1 MTRTTIESIEVI
13 ARTTSETGG
22 LRKKGAASAAP
33 FSFGTMLENVP
44 GSVRVA
50 RLFGIDI
57 NIHFSWILIF
67 FLVVLNLADSFPQQ
81 FPKWSNEKGLVV
93 AAITAF
99 LFFGSVLGHELAHSL
114 VARRFRM
121 SVSSITL
128 FLLGGVA
135 NLRKEPPS
143 AQAEFFMASAGPA
156 TSVLIGVV
164 GLGVAFFLESRAAL
178 PNAEA
183 VQAIAG
189 YLGTVNLYLAAF
201 NMIPGFPLDGG
212 RVLRSLI
219 WGITGN
225 RTRATTIAARGG
237 QLVAFALGAFV
248 VYEVVVLQEASGLW
262 LGLIAYFLYSA
273 ATSTLQQE
281 RVVSVVGD
289 AKVGPLMTT
298 DFRSTP
304 PGVTVGQLI
313 RDLVLPMNLRAIPVL
328 SGENFI
334 GLVAIGDLRKVDQA
348 RWAETPVEQV
358 MTPASE
364 LPTASPDDPLTT
376 ALERFGETELPLLPV
391 IKDGRLVGLLYRES
405 VIGYV
410 RMQEMLGLEGRR

>member
-1 MTRTTIESIEVI
+1 M
-13 ARTTSETGG
+13 
-22 LRKKGAASAAP
+22 
-33 FSFGTMLENVP
+33 P

-57 NIHFSWILIF
+57 NIHFSWLLIF

-81 FPKWSNEKGLVV
+81 FPQWSNQKGLVV

-114 VARRFRM
+114 VARRFQM

-143 AQAEFFMASAGPA
+143 AKAEFFMAIAGPA
-156 TSVLIGVV
+156 TSVIIGVV
-164 GLGVAFFLESRAAL
+164 ALGVAFLIDPRAAL

-183 VQAIAG
+183 VQAVAG

-212 RVLRSLI
+212 RVLRSAI
-219 WGITGN
+219 WGVSGD

-237 QLVAFALGAFV
+237 QVVAVAFGAFV
-248 VYEVVVLQEASGLW
+248 FYEVIVLRDASALW
-262 LGLIAYFLYSA
+262 LGLIAYFLWNA
-273 ATSTLQQE
+273 ATTSLQQE
-281 RVVSVVGD
+281 RIASAVGG
-289 AKVGPLMTT
+289 AKVGQLMTT
-298 DFRSTP
+298 DFKWTP
-304 PGVTVGQLI
+304 PGVMVGQVI

-328 SGENFI
+328 AGDQFV

-348 RWAETPVEQV
+348 RWAETLVEQV
-358 MTPASE
+358 MTPSSE
-364 LPTASPDDPLTT
+364 LPTVSPDDPLGA

-391 IKDGRLVGLLYRES
+391 IKDGRLVGILYRES
-405 VIGYV
+405 VVGYV
-410 RMQEMLGLEGRR
+410 RMQEMLRAEGRR

>member
-1 MTRTTIESIEVI
+1 
-13 ARTTSETGG
+13 
-22 LRKKGAASAAP
+22 
-33 FSFGTMLENVP
+33 MLGNVP
-44 GSVRVA
+44 GSVRIA

-81 FPKWSNEKGLVV
+81 FPQWSNQKGLVV

-135 NLRKEPPS
+135 NLKKEPPS
-143 AQAEFFMASAGPA
+143 AQAEFFMAIAGPA

-164 GLGVAFFLESRAAL
+164 GLGVAFLLDPRAAV

-183 VQAIAG
+183 IQAIAV

-201 NMIPGFPLDGG
+201 NMVPGFPLDGG
-212 RVLRSLI
+212 RVLRSVI

-248 VYEVVVLQEASGLW
+248 VYEVVIAHEASGLW
-262 LGLIAYFLYSA
+262 LGLIAYFLYNA

-281 RVVSVVGD
+281 RVVSAVGG
-289 AKVGPLMTT
+289 ARVGPLMTT

-304 PGVTVGQLI
+304 PGITVGQLI
-313 RDLVLPMNLRAIPVL
+313 RDLVLPMNLRAIPVVA
-328 SGENFI
+328 GERFI

-348 RWAETPVEQV
+348 RWVETPVEEV
-358 MTPASE
+358 MTPASD
-364 LPTASPDDPLTT
+364 LPTVSPDDPLTT

>member
-1 MTRTTIESIEVI
+1 MRGGGPRAVPSAY
-13 ARTTSETGG
+13 AR
-22 LRKKGAASAAP
+22 R
-33 FSFGTMLENVP
+33 VP
-44 GSVRVA
+44 GSVRIA

-81 FPKWSNEKGLVV
+81 FPQWSNQKGLVV

-114 VARRFRM
+114 VARRFQM

-143 AQAEFFMASAGPA
+143 AQAEFFMAVAGPA
-156 TSVLIGVV
+156 TSVVIGVV
-164 GLGVAFFLESRAAL
+164 GLGVAFLIDPRAL

-183 VQAIAG
+183 IQAVAA

-212 RVLRSLI
+212 RVLRSII
-219 WGITGN
+219 WAVSGD

-237 QLVAFALGAFV
+237 QVVAVAFGAFV
-248 VYEVVVLQEASGLW
+248 FYEVIILRDASGLW
-262 LGLIAYFLYSA
+262 LGLIAYFLWNA
-273 ATSTLQQE
+273 ASSSLQQE
-281 RVVSVVGD
+281 RISSAVGG

-298 DFRSTP
+298 DFKSTP
-304 PGVTVGQLI
+304 PGVMVGQVI
-313 RDLVLPMNLRAIPVL
+313 RDLVLPMNLRAIPVV
-328 SGENFI
+328 SGDRFI
-334 GLVAIGDLRKVDQA
+334 GLVAIGDLRKVDQS
-348 RWAETPVEQV
+348 RWVETLVEQV
-358 MTPASE
+358 MTPAAE
-364 LPTASPDDPLTT
+364 LPTVSPDDPLAT
-376 ALERFGETELPLLPV
+376 ALERFSATELPLLPV
-391 IKDGRLVGLLYRES
+391 IKDGRLVGILYRES

-410 RMQEMLGLEGRR
+410 QMQEMIRAEGRR

>member
-1 MTRTTIESIEVI
+1 
-13 ARTTSETGG
+13 
-22 LRKKGAASAAP
+22 
-33 FSFGTMLENVP
+33 MLGNVQ

-81 FPKWSNEKGLVV
+81 FPQWSNQKGLVV

-114 VARRFRM
+114 VARAFHM

-143 AQAEFFMASAGPA
+143 AKAEFFMASAGPA
-156 TSVLIGVV
+156 TSVVIGVA
-164 GLGVAFFLESRAAL
+164 GLALAFFLDPRMAL

-183 VQAIAG
+183 VQAVAA

-212 RVLRSLI
+212 RVLRSII
-219 WGITGN
+219 WGVT
-225 RTRATTIAARGG
+225 RDRARATTIAARGG

-248 VYEVVVLQEASGLW
+248 VYEVFVLREISGIW
-262 LGLIAYFLYSA
+262 LGLIAYFLFNAASA
-273 ATSTLQQE
+273 TLQQE
-281 RVVSVVGD
+281 RVQSLVGG
-289 AKVGPLMTT
+289 ARVAALMTT
-298 DFRSTP
+298 EFRSTP
-304 PGVTVGQLI
+304 RGVTVGQLI
-313 RDLVLPMNLRAIPVL
+313 RDMVLPMNLRAIPVVAGDHL
-328 SGENFI
+328 L
-334 GLVAIGDLRKVDQA
+334 GLVTIGDLRKVEQE
-348 RWAETPVEQV
+348 RWGATAVEEV
-358 MTPASE
+358 MTAASE
-364 LPTASPDDPLTT
+364 LPALSPDDDLAT
-376 ALERFGETELPLLPV
+376 ALERFSATDLPLLPV
-391 IKDGRLVGLLYRES
+391 VKDGRLVGLLHRES

-410 RMQEMLGLEGRR
+410 RMREALGLEGRR